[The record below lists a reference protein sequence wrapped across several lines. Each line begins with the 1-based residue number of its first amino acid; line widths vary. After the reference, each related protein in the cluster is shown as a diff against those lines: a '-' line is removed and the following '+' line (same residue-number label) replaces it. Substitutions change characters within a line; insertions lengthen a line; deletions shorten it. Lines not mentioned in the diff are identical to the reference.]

1 MQNVLGQTDEP
12 IVEMCD
18 EIILMENEFQK
29 PKLSLQAK
37 SQLNFG
43 IEYSNKISKLNVF
56 IYGLRGVSFIII
68 KN

>member
-1 MQNVLGQTDEP
+1 
-12 IVEMCD
+12 
-18 EIILMENEFQK
+18 MENEFQK

-68 KN
+68 NNLYS